1 MQLANELK
9 GRAIRLRQ
17 EALSR
22 VILSLGGTK
31 ATSVVEFLIDSFG
44 GVEDYAVA
52 KAAVLAEAP
61 DPDDVDLGDTEEDES
76 SKTDSSKSKDV
87 CILDQAK
94 PCYPID
100 SDSLSATGVP
110 SEFISDNLPS
120 GPTHQSSYNCL
131 YGGCDFNAQQKAST
145 YTHIHRRH
153 LGVAIHCPL
162 CTRSWWSSRPFIG
175 HMEKCHRDD
184 PDKRWTPLSAVDIDT
199 REAAEAAEVAAKLP
213 AVTPLM

>member
-1 MQLANELK
+1 MQLANELE
-9 GRAIRLRQ
+9 GHAIKLRQ

-31 ATSVVEFLIDSFG
+31 ATGIVEFLIDSFS

-61 DPDDVDLGDTEEDES
+61 DPDDIDLGDTEEDEA
-76 SKTDSSKSKDV
+76 SKTDSSKLKDICV
-87 CILDQAK
+87 LDQAK
-94 PCYPID
+94 PCYPTD

-131 YGGCDFNAQQKAST
+131 YGGCNFNAQQKAST
-145 YTHIHRRH
+145 YTHIRRRH

-162 CTRSWWSSRPFIG
+162 CT
-175 HMEKCHRDD
+175 H
-184 PDKRWTPLSAVDIDT
+184 
-199 REAAEAAEVAAKLP
+199 
-213 AVTPLM
+213 